1 MGVSRKDLGDRFFEV
16 SGLLDPQLDRIDPI
30 GGNLLDTFLAVE
42 HEGERPDGVTLTVD
56 AMAGGLATSE
66 MRERQGSREA
76 IRGKLR
82 TIQKSLDAAAEAGGL
97 RALGRNGLSV
107 HTRCNNTS
115 RYV

>member
-30 GGNLLDTFLAVE
+30 GGNLLDPFLAVE

-56 AMAGGLATSE
+56 AMAGGLATSK

-97 RALGRNGLSV
+97 SALGRNKRDV